1 MVLTSATGPILV
13 TGAGGFIGQ
22 AVCAHLGHRG
32 FEVRRLVRGLDT
44 VTATRPGTLQVSDLA
59 AMSDSML
66 AGVLRGAVTVV
77 HLAAR
82 VHRMNDAPRDKT
94 ADYRRANVE
103 LTERI
108 ARAAAAM
115 KVGHF
120 VFASSVKVNGEATLP
135 GRPFRE
141 SDPPDPRDAYAASK
155 WEAERVLREVA
166 EETGMRV
173 TALRLPLTYGPGVK
187 GNFAGLV
194 RAIAKRRPLPFARI
208 ANRRSI
214 LGIGNLVSALERLVG
229 DSDERQTARITPYF
243 LADSHAVSTPDL
255 VRAIAEALGVTPRL
269 FAVPP
274 GLLEFA
280 GACAG
285 RTTAVARLTGSLEV
299 DCTAFRERFGWSAP
313 YSLEAGLA
321 ALVASP
327 G

>member
-1 MVLTSATGPILV
+1 MVLTPAAGPIVV

-22 AVCAHLGHRG
+22 ALCAHLRQRS
-32 FEVRRLVRGLDT
+32 FSVRGLVRVSDDATAARADT
-44 VTATRPGTLQVSDLA
+44 LTVGDLA
-59 AMSDSML
+59 AMSDTTL
-66 AGVLRGAVTVV
+66 ASVLRGAVAVV

-82 VHRMNDAPRDKT
+82 VHRMNETPRDST

-108 ARAAAAM
+108 ARAAAAIN
-115 KVGHF
+115 VGHF

-141 SDPPDPRDAYAASK
+141 SDPPDPRDPYALSK

-187 GNFAGLV
+187 GNFADLV
-194 RAIAKRRPLPFARI
+194 RAVAKRRPLPFARI

-214 LGIGNLVSALERLVG
+214 LGIGNLVSAVERLVG
-229 DSDERQTARITPYF
+229 DSGDGQAARITPYF
-243 LADSHAVSTPDL
+243 LADSYAVSTPDL
-255 VRAIAEALGVTPRL
+255 VRAIAVALDVSPRL

-299 DCTAFRERFGWSAP
+299 DCTAFRERFGWTSP
-313 YSLEAGLA
+313 CSLETGLA
-321 ALVASP
+321 ALVASS